1 MHVRILKADG
11 GGYLDIFG
19 VNDFQANSGGGIRV
33 WFGTDSAVD
42 DDERHR
48 DIDGYVIS
56 SVDESSYNFQG
67 AYETIGDI
75 GVADDTELLVVSSPK
90 YPYVNEAARTLKNE
104 TDYTGDFT
112 FTTPQAT
119 A

>member
-1 MHVRILKADG
+1 MHIRILKANGD
-11 GGYLDIFG
+11 GYLELFG
-19 VNDFQANSGGGIRV
+19 VNDFQTNSGEGIRV

-48 DIDGYVIS
+48 DISGYIVS
-56 SVDESSYNFQG
+56 CVDEASYNYQG

-75 GVADDTELLVVSSPK
+75 GMGGDTELEVISSPK
-90 YPYVNEAARTLKNE
+90 YPQVSEAARTLKSE
-104 TDYTGDFT
+104 TDYNGDFT
-112 FTTPQAT
+112 FITPQIT